1 MLDVKFIRDN
11 LDQAEATLATRGG
24 NVSLAGFRELDARRR
39 KLLTESETL
48 KALKNSVSDEISRVK
63 DKSTVK
69 DKIAEMKDVSAK
81 IKTLDDELKTVEEEF
96 GNLLM
101 TVPNLPHATTPI
113 GKSEDDN
120 VVVRSW
126 GVPPVFD
133 FPVKAHWIS
142 AKIWASLIL
151 NGAPRSPVPV
161 SAFPKG
167 PGRDWSGR

>member
-1 MLDVKFIRDN
+1 MP
-11 LDQAEATLATRGG
+11 
-24 NVSLAGFRELDARRR
+24 
-39 KLLTESETL
+39 
-48 KALKNSVSDEISRVK
+48 RVK

-96 GNLLM
+96 NNLLM
-101 TVPNLPHATTPI
+101 TIPNLPHATTPV

-133 FPVKAHWIS
+133 FPVKAHWDI
-142 AKIWASLIL
+142 
-151 NGAPRSPVPV
+151 G
-161 SAFPKG
+161 
-167 PGRDWSGR
+167 